1 MNLTNKLMKIV
12 ELVND
17 NGGVNFIKIRMFLE
31 DIEREI
37 VKGNKNA
44 IQFNT
49 ELDHVL
55 KVVEHATKL
64 ELG

>member
-37 VKGNKNA
+37 EKDNKNA
-44 IQFNT
+44 VQFNT

-55 KVVEHATKL
+55 KVVEYATKL